1 MTQISKD
8 ILERFQVRKTKQQK
22 TEFIRWLQGHFPE
35 LQVEQAG
42 LFKSRNLVL
51 GDVASAKTILTA
63 HYDTCARLPFPNF
76 LTPQNF
82 LIYFLYQL
90 LILIPFFAIMVLIDT
105 LMLFLLPDTS
115 VGLWVGY
122 LIMMALLFFVL
133 MGGPANRHTAN
144 DNTSGVITLVEIYTA
159 MTPEQ
164 RKNTALVFFD
174 HEESGLL
181 GSAAFAK
188 RHRKEGLKEKLVL
201 NFDCVS
207 DGDYFLLVQNKAAKS
222 RYGSALEA
230 SFRSADGKECI
241 FTTASKAF
249 YPSDQSNFP
258 TNVAVAAFNKSRFLG
273 LYVDKIHTKRDTVMD
288 ERNIKLLT
296 ECTLRYLEQ
305 A

>member
-1 MTQISKD
+1 MTQIAKE
-8 ILERFQVRKTKQQK
+8 ILARFQVRKTKRQK
-22 TEFIRWLQGHFPE
+22 TEFIQWLQGHFPE

-90 LILIPFFAIMVLIDT
+90 LILIPFLLVMVLVDV
-105 LMLFLLPDTS
+105 LMLFLLPDTTA
-115 VGLWVGY
+115 GLWMGY
-122 LIMMALLFFVL
+122 LVMMALLFLLL
-133 MGGPANRHTAN
+133 MGGPANQHTAN

-181 GSAAFAK
+181 GSAAFAR

-207 DGDYFLLVQNKAAKS
+207 DGDSFLLVQNKSAKA

-230 SFRSADGKECI
+230 SFRGAEGKECI
-241 FTTASKAF
+241 LTTSAKAF
-249 YPSDQSNFP
+249 YPSDQANFP
-258 TNVAVAAFNKSRFLG
+258 TNTAVAAFKRSRFLG
-273 LYVDKIHTKRDTVMD
+273 LYMDKIHTKRDTVMD
-288 ERNIKLLT
+288 ERNIRLLT

-305 A
+305 V